1 MTVVD
6 ARRPRR
12 AVFLDRDGVLNRAA
26 VRDGRPHPPSALS
39 EAELLPD
46 ALPACQA
53 LKAAGATLVVVTN
66 QPDVRRGTTPAETVA
81 AINAWILSM
90 LPLDDIRVC
99 LHDDEDDCD
108 CRKPKPGLL
117 VQAAADWGV
126 ELAGSIM
133 VGDRWRDVHAGQQA
147 GCRTVYIDRAY
158 TERRPE
164 AADLVVNELGDA
176 VPWMI
181 ERLREERL
189 P

>member
-1 MTVVD
+1 VTVVD

-133 VGDRWRDVHAGQQA
+133 VGGTSTPVSR
-147 GCRTVYIDRAY
+147 RAAARSIL
-158 TERRPE
+158 TGPTPSAARRPPISSSTSW
-164 AADLVVNELGDA
+164 GT
-176 VPWMI
+176 PS
-181 ERLREERL
+181 RG
-189 P
+189 